1 MSGNLSRESSFDE
14 LETPDKTRLETV
26 VDVHFGVVDA
36 EPFGKQRKRSAVIRN
51 DTCLD
56 VSAVK
61 VNVVSAVVSD
71 EIGHVPKVHFDYPS
85 GL

>member
-1 MSGNLSRESSFDE
+1 MLGNLSRENSLDE
-14 LETPDKTRLETV
+14 LETLNKTRLETV

-51 DTCLD
+51 GTRLD
-56 VSAVK
+56 VPPVK
-61 VNVVSAVVSD
+61 VNVVSTVVSD
-71 EIGHVPKVHFDYPS
+71 EIGDVLKVHFDYPS